1 MKKNMNK
8 TMMAMLLVLAMAF
21 GAMAL
26 AETIPDEP
34 PTLEEVPAIET
45 PAEEPAQEPATDE
58 NAALREAMDALR
70 NARQSDRLAAL
81 EEELQKYVAEGKLTQ
96 EQADAILNQYKARA
110 EQRANGQCDGDCMNG
125 RKGRGGMGN
134 GRMNGG
140 MGRGN
145 MGNGRMNGGMGRGNM
160 GNGRMNGGM
169 NRGGKAGRMNNT
181 PAQTAPEAPQSPAVD
196 DGI

>member
-1 MKKNMNK
+1 MKNMNK

-34 PTLEEVPAIET
+34 STLEAVPAIET
-45 PAEEPAQEPATDE
+45 PAEAPAEAPATDE

-96 EQADAILNQYKARA
+96 EQADAILNQYKTRA
-110 EQRANGQCDGDCMNG
+110 EQRANGQCDGDCMNKNG
-125 RKGRGGMGN
+125 RKGRGG
-134 GRMNGG
+134 
-140 MGRGN
+140 
-145 MGNGRMNGGMGRGNM
+145 M

-169 NRGGKAGRMNNT
+169 NRGGKAGRMNSAS
-181 PAQTAPEAPQSPAVD
+181 AQTAPEAPQTPAAD

>member
-34 PTLEEVPAIET
+34 PTLEAAPAIET
-45 PAEEPAQEPATDE
+45 PAEAPAEAPATDE

-81 EEELQKYVAEGKLTQ
+81 EEELQKYVTEGKLTQ
-96 EQADAILNQYKARA
+96 EQADAILNQYKTRA
-110 EQRANGQCDGDCMNG
+110 EQRANGQCDGMNKNG
-125 RKGRGGMGN
+125 RKGRGNMGN
-134 GRMNGG
+134 DRMNGNMGNDRMNGG
-140 MGRGN
+140 K
-145 MGNGRMNGGMGRGNM
+145 GRGNM

-169 NRGGKAGRMNNT
+169 NRGGNGRMNSA
-181 PAQTAPEAPQSPAVD
+181 PAQTAPEAPQAPAAN